1 MTLIDSMIQIR
12 RLSDPE
18 IPAALDLAWKVFS
31 EYESPDY
38 SAEGTEEFRKCLRDE
53 EYLYGID
60 YYGAFESSNL
70 IGLIGIRSILEH
82 ICFFFV
88 DGQYHR
94 KGIGTKMF
102 NHLLENYKG
111 NIITVNSSPYGL
123 GFYQKLGFVST
134 EEEKTINGI
143 RFTPMI
149 YRRKTRMKDYIAYC
163 GLDCETC
170 EAHIATVNNDNDLR
184 IKVAKEWS
192 VLNGVEITP
201 EMINCV
207 GCRIEGAKTPFCDS
221 LCPIR
226 QCGLSKGYDTCGDCS
241 KMHGCEKL
249 EMITGNNAEALERI
263 KNFK

>member
-1 MTLIDSMIQIR
+1 MNRKEVR
-12 RLSDPE
+12 RLYEDE
-18 IPAALDLAWKVFS
+18 RQDTLDLAWRVFS

-38 SAEGTEEFRKCLRDE
+38 STEGTEEFRRCLHDE

-60 YYGAFESSNL
+60 YYGAFDDRKL
-70 IGLIGIRSILEH
+70 IGLIGIRTKLEH

-88 DGQYHR
+88 DGEYHR
-94 KGIGTKMF
+94 QGIGTMMF
-102 NHLLENYKG
+102 NYLLENYKS
-111 NIITVNSSPYGL
+111 NTITVNSSPFGVD
-123 GFYQKLGFVST
+123 FYKKLGFTPT

-149 YRRKTRMKDYIAYC
+149 YRRKVKMKDHIAYC
-163 GLDCETC
+163 GLDCEAC
-170 EAHIATVNNDNDLR
+170 EAHIATINDDNDLR
-184 IKVAKEWS
+184 IKVAREWS
-192 VLNGVEITP
+192 ELNGVEITP
-201 EMINCV
+201 EMINCA
-207 GCRIEGAKTPFCDS
+207 GCRIEGMKTPFCDS